1 VKIAVCQRFC
11 PEYIVPLFERLA
23 ARWDIRFFF
32 SLYGKQHD
40 FFFNPAVVARI
51 PCTALTPPAFPLLP
65 FQSRALNKLSVSAHV
80 TSLSGQLVRALW
92 HGDYDVMIGGDFGR
106 FECVTAWAAAR
117 ARRRAFVLWSDA
129 WHWPV
134 SRRDRLRRPLVRRM
148 VKDAGAF
155 LAGGSRA
162 GAKLVELGAS
172 PGRIFNVFHTNVCA
186 QPKPSA
192 PASDGFG
199 LYVGRLDERKGVEY
213 LLRAFARIQPHAPAV
228 RLKIAG
234 VGPLQPHLERL
245 SWELGVADAVDFL
258 GWVDHAAVDT
268 LYRDCALFVLPSI
281 FSRDGGYEPFSN
293 VVLEAMAWGRPVI
306 STTANGASF
315 DVIVSGVNGL
325 VVPDRDVDALAG
337 AVREILDDPERAA
350 AMGLRAWETIRDD
363 FNVDRMAER
372 FSDALAC
379 VEAARARV

>member
-1 VKIAVCQRFC
+1 MKIAVCQRFC

-23 ARWDIRFFF
+23 RRWDIRFFF
-32 SLYGKQHD
+32 SLFGKQHD
-40 FFFNPAVVARI
+40 FFFNPAVVARL

-65 FQSRALNKLSVSAHV
+65 FRSRALNKLSVSAHV

-106 FECVTAWAAAR
+106 FECVTAWAAAK

-148 VKDAGAF
+148 VKDADAF

-162 GAKLVELGAS
+162 GAKLVELGAP
-172 PGRIFNVFHTNVCA
+172 PGRIFNVFHTNVRA
-186 QPKPSA
+186 QPAPSA
-192 PASDGFG
+192 AAPGGFI

-213 LLRAFARIQPHAPAV
+213 LLRAFARVRPHAAAV

-234 VGPLQPHLERL
+234 VGPLQPRLERL
-245 SWELGVADAVDFL
+245 SGELGVADTVEFL
-258 GWVDHAAVDT
+258 GWVDHAAVDA

-306 STTANGASF
+306 STTANGASY
-315 DVIVSGVNGL
+315 DVIVHGVNGL

-337 AVREILDDPERAA
+337 ALRDILDDPARAA
-350 AMGLRAWETIRDD
+350 AMGRRAWETIRDD

-372 FSDALAC
+372 FSEALAC
-379 VEAARARV
+379 VEAARARA